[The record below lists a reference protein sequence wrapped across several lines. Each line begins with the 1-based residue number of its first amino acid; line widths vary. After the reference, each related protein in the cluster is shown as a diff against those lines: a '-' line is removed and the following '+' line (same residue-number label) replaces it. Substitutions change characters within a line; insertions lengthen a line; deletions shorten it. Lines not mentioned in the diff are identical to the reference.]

1 MSDASN
7 EVLLLD
13 LGNTRLKWRQ
23 GQQATAAAAQ
33 LTDFF
38 TAAQAIARP
47 RDILICA
54 VGDEQRYQQ
63 LRQFCVAHWGMAPR
77 RLQVSRSAL
86 GVQNHYADISQQ
98 GSDRWAAVLG
108 AWSRFPAQN
117 LLIISAGTALV
128 IDCLSRDGDFLGGTI
143 SPGLG
148 LMKQALFNAT
158 AKLPLAQGHDCA
170 FPNNTHDA
178 IETGCHRAIKGIISE
193 SIKNMNQHNI
203 PPDEII
209 IFGGDATLLHGLF
222 PCSSICTDN
231 LVLDGL
237 YALHQAADGVFTQ

>member
-33 LTDFF
+33 LDEFF
-38 TAAQAIARP
+38 TAAQAIAKP
-47 RDILICA
+47 SDILICA
-54 VGDEQRYQQ
+54 VGDEQCYQD
-63 LRQFCVAHWGMAPR
+63 LAQFCVAHWGMAPR
-77 RLQVSRSAL
+77 RLQVSRFAL

-128 IDCLSRDGDFLGGTI
+128 IDCLSRNGQFLGGTI

-148 LMKQALFNAT
+148 LMKQALFTAT
-158 AKLPLAQGHDCA
+158 AKLPLAQGQDCA

-178 IETGCHRAIKGIISE
+178 IETGCRRAMKGIVLE
-193 SIKNMNQHNI
+193 SIENMNQNGI
-203 PPDEII
+203 PPEQII
-209 IFGGDATLLHGLF
+209 IFGGDATLLHGQF
-222 PCSSICTDN
+222 PCPTVCTDN

-237 YALHQAADGVFTQ
+237 YALHQAADGAFTQ